1 MGDFLFFM
9 ITEKELNAP
18 KGKIII
24 KQLKSQESEIN
35 GILIPTAKTYFNK
48 QAEVISVG
56 FMEGGSF
63 ININDNNKKYKNI
76 LKIGDR
82 VILRFMPTDRFQAV
96 SDNGEISDYATINPS
111 DVLLIGQK

>member
-1 MGDFLFFM
+1 M
-9 ITEKELNAP
+9 TNEKELNAP

-24 KQLKSQESEIN
+24 KQLKSQEDEIN

-56 FMEGGSF
+56 FMEGGDF

-82 VILRFMPTDRFQAV
+82 VVLRFMPTDRFQAI
-96 SDNGEISDYATINPS
+96 SDNGEIFDYATINPS

>member
-1 MGDFLFFM
+1 M

-63 ININDNNKKYKNI
+63 TNINDNNKKYKNI
-76 LKIGDR
+76 LLLATGA
-82 VILRFMPTDRFQAV
+82 LHSPTLVNQHEEIPAISHAV
-96 SDNGEISDYATINPS
+96 SLE
-111 DVLLIGQK
+111 VL